1 MAVVSYPAGMLRTAV
16 MVMVPEEVVRATDGT
31 HTRPAT
37 PDVVPWRVAIRQLNG
52 QERFE
57 AQQIQADATHEIKG
71 RYYSG
76 LTPKHRL
83 KFGARTFNIV
93 SVNNVEEAN
102 INHELR
108 CRELI

>member
-1 MAVVSYPAGMLRTAV
+1 MAVVNYPSGTLRHPLIVEVLTMERQPDFTNKAVWTADPV
-16 MVMVPEEVVRATDGT
+16 AWRAS
-31 HTRPAT
+31 
-37 PDVVPWRVAIRQLNG
+37 IRQLNG

-71 RYYSG
+71 RYYPE

-83 KFGARTFNIV
+83 RFGSRTFNIV

-102 INHELR
+102 VNHELR
-108 CRELI
+108 CREAV